1 MGNESLEDE
10 VSNLTKRIK
19 IKFPHLT
26 LDECNEYIES
36 AKKSIGR
43 SFSGFEMR
51 DVELLAKL
59 KMKQNE
65 PKKEEK
71 KRASFQSVKSLKC
84 KMCNM
89 DFGMEKENF
98 LSSL

>member
-1 MGNESLEDE
+1 M
-10 VSNLTKRIK
+10 
-19 IKFPHLT
+19 KFPHLT

-51 DVELLAKL
+51 DVELLVKL
-59 KMKQNE
+59 EMKKDE

-71 KRASFQSVKSLKC
+71 KRL
-84 KMCNM
+84 
-89 DFGMEKENF
+89 DEKICTFCGNAKHI
-98 LSSL
+98 